1 MHIVIS
7 SLQRITAFYVR
18 VTMNRTREK
27 YNGSPFKRIT
37 LFIYNRSGYF
47 VLIYYR
53 DIVVAYLS
61 FYYFYR
67 IFRW

>member
-27 YNGSPFKRIT
+27 HNGSPFKRIT
-37 LFIYNRSGYF
+37 PFIYNRSGYF

-67 IFRW
+67 IFRC

>member
-18 VTMNRTREK
+18 VTMNRTRE
-27 YNGSPFKRIT
+27 NIT
-37 LFIYNRSGYF
+37 VAPSSGLPCFIYNRSGYF

-53 DIVVAYLS
+53 DIVVTYLS
-61 FYYFYR
+61 FYYFL
-67 IFRW
+67 

>member
-1 MHIVIS
+1 
-7 SLQRITAFYVR
+7 
-18 VTMNRTREK
+18 MNRTREK
-27 YNGSPFKRIT
+27 HNGSPFKRIT
-37 LFIYNRSGYF
+37 PFIYNRSGYF